1 MQNKF
6 SILDLIE
13 SFLVS
18 ENLQVMHFVDFYR
31 FQVYMSGQEEQHHYG
46 EQDYEFCGTSLP
58 QEVKTPGP
66 RLVLLFSSGNKPAQ
80 GFKAKFTFE
89 TGSYYDCR

>member
-1 MQNKF
+1 
-6 SILDLIE
+6 
-13 SFLVS
+13 
-18 ENLQVMHFVDFYR
+18 
-31 FQVYMSGQEEQHHYG
+31 MSGQEEQHHYG

>member
-1 MQNKF
+1 
-6 SILDLIE
+6 
-13 SFLVS
+13 
-18 ENLQVMHFVDFYR
+18 MHFCGFSSI

-89 TGSYYDCR
+89 TGLYYDC